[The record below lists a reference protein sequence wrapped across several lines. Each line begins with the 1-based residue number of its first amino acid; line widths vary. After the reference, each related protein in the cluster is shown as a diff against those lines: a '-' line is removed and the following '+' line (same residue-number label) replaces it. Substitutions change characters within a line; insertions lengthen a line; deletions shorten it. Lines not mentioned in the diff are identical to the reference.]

1 MRKKK
6 RFYKVFQYIAL
17 LCALIIIIFP
27 VYWIIISSF
36 KVKEDIL
43 SYPPKIFPSQF
54 TLSNYITAFQDY
66 NVLLY
71 LKKSYCY
78 LRNGYSDNYY
88 CCAGGICNV
97 LSENEGCPD
106 IK

>member
-43 SYPPKIFPSQF
+43 SYPPKYFRVS
-54 TLSNYITAFQDY
+54 
-66 NVLLY
+66 
-71 LKKSYCY
+71 
-78 LRNGYSDNYY
+78 LR
-88 CCAGGICNV
+88 
-97 LSENEGCPD
+97 
-106 IK
+106 